1 MSAITADATPA
12 KGSASIW
19 MIGILLA
26 TANFLAVLD
35 TTIANVS
42 IQNISGDLGVSAS
55 QGAWVITSYAVAE
68 AISVPLTGWLAGR
81 FGAVRVFATSMV
93 GFGICSALC
102 GLAPSLGLLVLFR
115 VLQGLFGGPLLPLS
129 QTLLM
134 HIFPKK
140 QLPAAMALWVVTTLT
155 APVAGPILGGWL
167 CDNFGWPSIFW
178 VNVPIALI
186 AAPIVFGMLKSKETE
201 LQKAAKV
208 DYVGLGLLVVWVGAL
223 QLILDLGKEHEWF
236 ASPMIVTLGVVAVL
250 GFFAFLI
257 WELTEKNP
265 IVSLRVFRRRG
276 FAVCALTMALGYGAF
291 MAANVLTPNWLQASM
306 GYTATQAG
314 MACSTLGI
322 FAIIAAP
329 IVAKLVNRV
338 DVRALVCGGLVWLAA
353 ICLLR
358 AGGTSSITFGWVAG
372 LMFLMGAGMPFFF
385 LPLNTLALSSIDE
398 DETAAGAGLMNFIRT
413 VSGAFATSMVNTAW
427 EDGTQSKQDQL
438 SGTLNG
444 AQAAMDRM
452 VAAGGLTADQALSNL
467 TQIVQGQAVMLA
479 TNQLMATSAILFLF
493 AGLAIWLAPKPA
505 RLAEAS
511 LGH

>member
-1 MSAITADATPA
+1 MSTLAIGQAPA
-12 KGSASIW
+12 KGGASLW
-19 MIGILLA
+19 MIGVLLA

-42 IQNISGDLGVSAS
+42 VQNIAGDLGVSSS

-68 AISVPLTGWLAGR
+68 AISVPLTGWLASR
-81 FGAVRVFATSMV
+81 FGAVRVFVTAML

-102 GLAPSLGLLVLFR
+102 GLAPSVGWLVLFR
-115 VLQGLFGGPLLPLS
+115 VLQGLAGGPLLPLS

-134 HIFPKK
+134 HVFPKK

-155 APVAGPILGGWL
+155 APVAGPILGGYL
-167 CDNFGWPSIFW
+167 CDNFGWPAIFW
-178 VNVPIALI
+178 VNVPIALL
-186 AAPIVFGMLKSKETE
+186 AAPVVFSVLRSRETPILKAS
-201 LQKAAKV
+201 V
-208 DYVGLGLLVVWVGAL
+208 DVVGLCLLVVWVGAL

-236 ASPMIVTLGVVAVL
+236 ASPMITTLAVVSAF
-250 GFFAFLI
+250 GFAAFLI

-276 FAVCALTMALGYGAF
+276 FSVCALTMGLGYAAF

-314 MACSTLGI
+314 MASSTLGI

-329 IVAKLVNRV
+329 LVAKLVPRV
-338 DVRALVCGGLVWLAA
+338 DVRILICAGLLWLGAVCLM
-353 ICLLR
+353 R
-358 AGGTSSITFGWVAG
+358 AGGASSITFGWVAG

-398 DETAAGAGLMNFIRT
+398 DETAAGAGLVNFIRT
-413 VSGAFATSMVNTAW
+413 ISGAFATSMVNTAW
-427 EDGTQSKQDQL
+427 EDGAQQKQDQL

-444 AQAAMDRM
+444 AQATIDGLM
-452 VAAGGLTADQALSNL
+452 AGGQSHDQALSTL
-467 TQIVQGQAVMLA
+467 TQIVHGQAVMLA
-479 TNQLMATSAILFLF
+479 TNQLMATCAIVFAF

-505 RLAEAS
+505 RVAEAS

>member
-1 MSAITADATPA
+1 
-12 KGSASIW
+12 

-42 IQNISGDLGVSAS
+42 VQNIAGDLGVSSS

-68 AISVPLTGWLAGR
+68 AICVPLTGWLAGR
-81 FGAVRVFATSMV
+81 FGAVRVFVTAMV
-93 GFGICSALC
+93 GFGVCSALC
-102 GLAPSLGLLVLFR
+102 GLAPSLGALVLFR
-115 VLQGLFGGPLLPLS
+115 VLQGMFGGPLLPLS

-155 APVAGPILGGWL
+155 APVAGPILGGYL
-167 CDNFGWPSIFW
+167 CDNFGWPAIFW
-178 VNVPIALI
+178 VNVPVALL
-186 AAPIVFGMLKSKETE
+186 AAPIVFAVLRSKETAI
-201 LQKAAKV
+201 LKARV
-208 DYVGLGLLVVWVGAL
+208 DFVGLGLLVVWVGAL

-236 ASPMIVTLGVVAVL
+236 ASPMISTLGVVSVL
-250 GFFAFLI
+250 GFLAFLI

-276 FAVCALTMALGYGAF
+276 FAISALTMGLGYAGF
-291 MAANVLTPNWLQASM
+291 MAANVLTPNWLQTAM

-314 MACSTLGI
+314 MASSTLGI

-329 IVAKLVNRV
+329 IVAKLVPKV
-338 DVRALVCGGLVWLAA
+338 DVRLLVCSGLFWLALVCFW
-353 ICLLR
+353 R
-358 AGGTSSITFGWVAG
+358 SGGTSAITFGWVAG

-385 LPLNTLALSSIDE
+385 LPLNTLALSSIDD

-413 VSGAFATSMVNTAW
+413 ISGAFATSMVNTAW
-427 EDGTQSKQDQL
+427 EDGTQRKQDQL
-438 SGTLNG
+438 SGILNG
-444 AQAAMDRM
+444 AQSVIDGFM
-452 VAAGGLTADQALSNL
+452 AGGQTHDQALTNL
-467 TQIVQGQAVMLA
+467 TQIVRGQAVMLA
-479 TNQLMATSAILFLF
+479 TNELMLTSAIVFLF
-493 AGLAIWLAPKPA
+493 AGAAIWLAPKPA
-505 RLAEAS
+505 RVAEAS

>member
-1 MSAITADATPA
+1 MSAITADQAPGKT
-12 KGSASIW
+12 GASVW

-42 IQNISGDLGVSAS
+42 VQNIAGDLGVSSS

-81 FGAVRVFATSMV
+81 FGAVRVFVTAMI
-93 GFGICSALC
+93 GFGVCSALC
-102 GLAPSLGLLVLFR
+102 GLAPSLSWLVLFR
-115 VLQGLFGGPLLPLS
+115 VFQGLAGGPLLPLS

-155 APVAGPILGGWL
+155 APVAGPILGGYL

-178 VNVPIALI
+178 VNVPIALL
-186 AAPIVFGMLKSKETE
+186 AAPVVFAVLRSKET
-201 LQKAAKV
+201 AIARARV
-208 DYVGLGLLVVWVGAL
+208 DFIGLGLLVVWVGAL

-236 ASPMIVTLGVVAVL
+236 ASPMISILGVVSVL
-250 GFFAFLI
+250 GFAAFLI

-276 FAVCALTMALGYGAF
+276 FAISALTMGLGYAGF

-314 MACSTLGI
+314 VASSTLGI

-329 IVAKLVNRV
+329 IAAKLAPKV
-338 DVRALVCGGLVWLAA
+338 DVRLLICSGLFWLALVCFW
-353 ICLLR
+353 R
-358 AGGTSSITFGWVAG
+358 SGGTSAITFGWVAG

-385 LPLNTLALSSIDE
+385 LPLNTLALSSIDD

-427 EDGTQSKQDQL
+427 EDGTQRKQDQL
-438 SGTLNG
+438 SGILNG
-444 AQAAMDRM
+444 AQSVIDGFMS
-452 VAAGGLTADQALSNL
+452 GGQTHDQALSNL
-467 TQIVQGQAVMLA
+467 TQIVRGQAVMLA
-479 TNQLMATSAILFLF
+479 TNELMLTSAIVFLF
-493 AGLAIWLAPKPA
+493 AGAAIWLAPKPA
-505 RLAEAS
+505 RTAEIS

>member
-1 MSAITADATPA
+1 MTTKAIGQAPA
-12 KGSASIW
+12 KGGAASVW

-42 IQNISGDLGVSAS
+42 IQNIAGDLGVSAS

-81 FGAVRVFATSMV
+81 FGAVRVFVTAML
-93 GFGICSALC
+93 GFGVCSALC
-102 GLAPSLGLLVLFR
+102 GLAPSLGWLVLFR
-115 VLQGLFGGPLLPLS
+115 VLQGLAGGPLLPLS

-134 HIFPKK
+134 HVFPKK

-155 APVAGPILGGWL
+155 APVAGPILGGYL
-167 CDNFGWPSIFW
+167 CDNFGWPAIFW

-186 AAPIVFGMLKSKETE
+186 AAPIVFGMLRAKETA
-201 LQKAAKV
+201 LQPAAKV
-208 DYVGLGLLVVWVGAL
+208 DYVGLSLLVVWVGAL

-236 ASPMIVTLGVVAVL
+236 ASPLIAGLGVVAVVGL
-250 GFFAFLI
+250 ASFLI

-265 IVSLRVFRRRG
+265 IVSLRVFRRPG
-276 FAVCALTMALGYGAF
+276 YAVCALTMALGYGAF

-329 IVAKLVNRV
+329 IVAKLVPKA
-338 DVRALVCGGLVWLAA
+338 DVRLLVFLGLVWLAA
-353 ICLLR
+353 VCFLR
-358 AGGTSSITFGWVAG
+358 AGGTSEITFGWVAG
-372 LMFLMGAGMPFFF
+372 LMFVMGAGMPFFF

-427 EDGTQSKQDQL
+427 EDGTQAKQDQL
-438 SGTLNG
+438 SGTLHG
-444 AQAAMDRM
+444 AQAAMDGM
-452 VAAGGLTADQALSNL
+452 VAGGLTSEQALSNL
-467 TQIVQGQAVMLA
+467 TQIVRGQAVMLA
-479 TNQLMATSAILFLF
+479 TNELMLTSAIVFLF

-505 RLAEAS
+505 RVAEAS